1 MTERG
6 PRPHLAGDP
15 LLLFASVGVF
25 LAKPSDSAPSLDD
38 RALLLVGVANGGEL
52 STSDLLVDVI
62 HRLREGVEAGEDDAT
77 LVTRL
82 GPRLERIVGKRAA
95 AATLGRLGGRAR
107 AAKLSAS
114 RRAEIAR
121 RAAAARWARQRGESA

>member
-1 MTERG
+1 MTERA
-6 PRPHLAGDP
+6 PRPYSVGDP
-15 LLLFASVGVF
+15 PLLFASVGIF

-52 STSDLLVDVI
+52 STSDLLVYVI

-77 LVTRL
+77 VVTRL

-95 AATLGRLGGRAR
+95 AALGRLGGRAR

-121 RAAAARWARQRGESA
+121 RVAAARWARQRGGSA